1 MINGAKIVQSD
12 IRATNGIIH
21 AVDDV
26 LVPLN
31 PVLASVA

>member
-1 MINGAKIVQSD
+1 VQIVDSD
-12 IRATNGIIH
+12 IRATNGVIH
-21 AVDDV
+21 SLDDV